1 MKKICVFLFA
11 LVLSIGV
18 ICFSPKVASAQND
31 TLVLGK
37 NAKSCVLADAE
48 SGEIVYQKNSTDKL
62 PIASMTKIM
71 TLLVIYDNIIN
82 GKISLDDD
90 VVVSSVA
97 AGMGGSQAFLDADS
111 THKAVDLIKT
121 IIIASANDS
130 CVALAEHVSGSKE
143 TFVNEMNKKGKEL
156 GLVATNFVNCTGLP
170 ALNQYSCAVDCVKM
184 FSALIKQ
191 NNNYF
196 DYSKIWMD
204 DYKHPGGRITQLTNT
219 NRLVRFFNGCDGGKT
234 GYTDEARHCLCA
246 TAKKGD
252 TRLIACVLGEPD
264 SKTRFAEVSQMLNF
278 GFANYSNT
286 ILLSKDNAIQVDVKG
301 GKTKSISVKSQENLS
316 VFLPKNESA
325 DGYEVVTQIERNKAP
340 INQGEVVGT
349 AFLIKNNNVI
359 AKTALYSTDT
369 VSKKS
374 YFDTLHEIG
383 ENW

>member
-1 MKKICVFLFA
+1 MY
-11 LVLSIGV
+11 
-18 ICFSPKVASAQND
+18 VA
-31 TLVLGK
+31 
-37 NAKSCVLADAE
+37 
-48 SGEIVYQKNSTDKL
+48 
-62 PIASMTKIM
+62 
-71 TLLVIYDNIIN
+71 
-82 GKISLDDD
+82 
-90 VVVSSVA
+90 
-97 AGMGGSQAFLDADS
+97 
-111 THKAVDLIKT
+111 
-121 IIIASANDS
+121 
-130 CVALAEHVSGSKE
+130 
-143 TFVNEMNKKGKEL
+143 
-156 GLVATNFVNCTGLP
+156 
-170 ALNQYSCAVDCVKM
+170 M

-301 GKTKSISVKSQENLS
+301 GKTKSISVKPQENLS
-316 VFLPKNESA
+316 VFLPKSENA